1 MQYSS
6 CDKGRALLPAQ
17 CPLLWFSNPQPI
29 WPTLISFTCNIN
41 GAFDI
46 HIDWV
51 TWILLCRHGFG
62 HYPKEWVTNTPVF
75 PAISFQP
82 RLCQSQWFHW
92 QPAASHVPNN
102 VHWTKVLFF
111 LQWCS
116 PVFHESSL
124 PFLLNIA
131 IWIKNFRGIH
141 SCCDLEHM
149 FQIMISFTFWFLSN
163 DYFTLW
169 PFGCSQDAQSL
180 RICEAGHQIH
190 QTSSSLPCDFITA
203 SRAGQKALF
212 RITLIKS
219 YWFEQSISNSGHT
232 EAQFISENI
241 EHGIKAPSQGLDQ
254 P

>member
-1 MQYSS
+1 M
-6 CDKGRALLPAQ
+6 ALDIILK
-17 CPLLWFSNPQPI
+17 NE
-29 WPTLISFTCNIN
+29 WP
-41 GAFDI
+41 
-46 HIDWV
+46 
-51 TWILLCRHGFG
+51 ILL
-62 HYPKEWVTNTPVF
+62 Y
-75 PAISFQP
+75 FQ
-82 RLCQSQWFHW
+82 QSPSSPGSVSPNGSTGNQQPLMFQTMFH
-92 QPAASHVPNN
+92 S
-102 VHWTKVLFF
+102 TKVLFF
-111 LQWCS
+111 IQWCS

-124 PFLLNIA
+124 PFLSNIA

-212 RITLIKS
+212 RITVIKS
-219 YWFEQSISNSGHT
+219 YWFEQSISNSEHT